1 MVKLWFSWKILTDS
15 DRINYIQA
23 SIWIFLVDCLLHIL
37 TIATHI
43 LFTNTKE
50 CHILVFSFYPEQT
63 QPKQYRM
70 AAVDDMKLIPIN
82 MCVLSSSSHFPHT
95 RWSRIR
101 SLVLLLLL
109 HSL

>member
-1 MVKLWFSWKILTDS
+1 MDISRGLSPPYILS
-15 DRINYIQA
+15 
-23 SIWIFLVDCLLHIL
+23 
-37 TIATHI
+37 IATHI

-101 SLVLLLLL
+101 SLVLPLLL